1 MTRKVA
7 LFSFNGDPMCF
18 IHVLLNTLDMNR
30 RGYDVRLVI
39 EGSAT
44 NLISSLNSNDHPL
57 NKLYQEVKEKE
68 LVHCVCKACANKMGT
83 LNSAEDQGL
92 PVCGPM
98 NGHPS
103 MGIYMDDGYEVLIF

>member
-1 MTRKVA
+1 MTRKIA
-7 LFSFNGDPMCF
+7 LFAFNGDPMCF
-18 IHVLLNTLDMNR
+18 IHVLLNTLDMHR

-44 NLISSLNSNDHPL
+44 KLVSPMNDTEHPL
-57 NKLYQEVKEKE
+57 NKMYTETKEKG

-83 LNSAEDQGL
+83 LDSAMEQGL
-92 PVCGPM
+92 PVCGDL

-103 MGIYMDDGYEVLIF
+103 MAGYMEQGYEVLVF